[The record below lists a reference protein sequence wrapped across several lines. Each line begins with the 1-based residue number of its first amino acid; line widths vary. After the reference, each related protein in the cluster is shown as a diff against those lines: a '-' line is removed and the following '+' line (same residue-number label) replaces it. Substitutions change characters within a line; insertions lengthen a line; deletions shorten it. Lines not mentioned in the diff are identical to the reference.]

1 MHINTKET
9 LVLSSQDVQVILE
22 RYGLNQL
29 MDLLIHNLEKVIYE
43 FNSDKN
49 IIPKR
54 SGFNYEKPNTGLVE
68 WMPVY
73 EKEKEV
79 IIKVVGYHPKN
90 PHQFNL
96 PTILS
101 TISSY
106 DTTTGHLTAIVDGV
120 LLTAL
125 RTGAASAIASKY
137 MASPNSSI
145 LGLIGCG
152 AQAVTQLHAISRVF
166 DIEEVLYFDTD
177 ASAVESFV
185 SRCSMM
191 ELNLKFTATTIEEIV
206 TSSHIISTMT
216 SIEIGEGPLFTD
228 LSTNPKLHINAVGSD
243 FPGKI
248 ELPLEFLQNSI
259 VCPDFKEQ
267 AQIEGECQQLESK
280 DVGPELVTVIQNSA
294 AFEYIKDKCS
304 VFDSTGWALED
315 QVVINLFIDLATKL
329 GIGEKMV
336 IENISEDAKNPY
348 HFMLKEIQVPL

>member
-9 LVLSSQDVQVILE
+9 LVLSSRDVQTILE

-29 MDLLIHNLEKVIYE
+29 MDLLIHNLEKVICE
-43 FNSDKN
+43 FNAEKN

-79 IIKVVGYHPKN
+79 VIKVVGYHPKN
-90 PHQFNL
+90 PSQFNL

-101 TISSY
+101 TISAY
-106 DTTTGHLTAIVDGV
+106 DTSTGHLTAIADGV

-137 MASPNSSI
+137 MASPESSI

-152 AQAVTQLHAISRVF
+152 AQAITQLHAISRVF

-177 ASAVESFV
+177 ASAMKSFV
-185 SRCSMM
+185 NRCGMLK
-191 ELNLKFTATTIEEIV
+191 LNLKFTATSIEEIV
-206 TSSHIISTMT
+206 ASSHIISTMT
-216 SIEIGEGPLFTD
+216 SVEIGEGPLFKG
-228 LSTNPKLHINAVGSD
+228 LNTNSKLHINAVGSD

-248 ELPLEFLQNSI
+248 ELPLEFLNNSI
-259 VCPDFKEQ
+259 VCPDFKDQ

-280 DVGPELVTVIQNSA
+280 DIGPELVTIVQNFS
-294 AFEYIKDKCS
+294 AFEHIKDTRS

-315 QVVINLFIDLATKL
+315 QVVINLFIDLAIKL